1 LKIIWILSMLKI
13 RTDEILAVEN
23 ANAKKRERERE
34 RET

>member
-1 LKIIWILSMLKI
+1 MLKI